1 MAATPQFAS
10 SPRLGVGALSTAN
23 TNTNGSGTLVT
34 VMSAGSSGTKINE
47 ILVQAS
53 STVTAGMVRIFVF
66 DGTTNYLFDEF
77 PVTATIP
84 SSSSAAY
91 RLYKVYD
98 NLVLPSGYSVKAST
112 SNAESFNVMIWGAD
126 L

>member
-10 SPRLGVGALSTAN
+10 TPKIGIGALSTSN

-34 VMSAGSSGTKINE
+34 ILTAGSSGTKINE
-47 ILVQAS
+47 ILVQAYG
-53 STVTAGMVRIFVF
+53 TVTAGMVRIFVF

-77 PVTATIP
+77 PITATIP

-91 RLYKVYD
+91 RSAKVYD
-98 NLVLPSGYSVKAST
+98 NLVLPSGYTLKAST
-112 SNAESFNVMIWGAD
+112 SNSETFNVMAWSAD
-126 L
+126 V

>member
-10 SPRLGVGALSTAN
+10 SPRLGVGLVSTAN

-34 VMSAGSSGTKINE
+34 VMSAGSSGTKVNE

-98 NLVLPSGYSVKAST
+98 NLVLPSGYSLRAST

>member
-23 TNTNGSGTLVT
+23 ANTNGSGTLVT

-53 STVTAGMVRIFVF
+53 STVTAGMVRIFIF

-98 NLVLPSGYSVKAST
+98 NLVVPSGYSVRAST

>member
-10 SPRLGVGALSTAN
+10 SPRLGVGLVSTAN

-34 VMSAGSSGTKINE
+34 VMSAGSSGTKVNE

-77 PVTATIP
+77 PVAATIP
-84 SSSSAAY
+84 SSSSSAY

-98 NLVLPSGYSVKAST
+98 NLVLPSGYSLRAST

>member
-1 MAATPQFAS
+1 MAANPQFAS
-10 SPRLGVGALSTAN
+10 SPRLGVGLLSTAN
-23 TNTNGSGTLVT
+23 TNTNGSGTLVS

-84 SSSSAAY
+84 SSNSAAY

-98 NLVLPSGYSVKAST
+98 NLVLPSGYSLRAST

>member
-10 SPRLGVGALSTAN
+10 SPRLGVGAISTAN

-53 STVTAGMVRIFVF
+53 STVTAGMVRIFIF

-98 NLVLPSGYSVKAST
+98 NLVLPSEYSLRAST

>member
-10 SPRLGVGALSTAN
+10 SPRLGVGLVSTAN
-23 TNTNGSGTLVT
+23 VNTNGSGTLVS

-98 NLVLPSGYSVKAST
+98 NLVIPSGYSLRAST
-112 SNAESFNVMIWGAD
+112 NNAESFNVMIWGAD